1 MGTPVTLSSSLSPPA
16 SIART
21 RKRALYKM
29 EGSGEGREGEQEGRR
44 KGRGREG
51 EKEGGRRNIWNIKN
65 VRERGE
71 ELNYIFKN
79 VSSFLTF
86 FLYMLMLNSSKS
98 HPAHYKMMVVTKI
111 YETWFLYMCKQV

>member
-1 MGTPVTLSSSLSPPA
+1 
-16 SIART
+16 
-21 RKRALYKM
+21 M

-71 ELNYIFKN
+71 ELNYIF
-79 VSSFLTF
+79 
-86 FLYMLMLNSSKS
+86 
-98 HPAHYKMMVVTKI
+98 
-111 YETWFLYMCKQV
+111 